1 MPVRRVD
8 LGPVGRVVKE
18 NVRECRVKRG
28 LTQAQL
34 AEKADLPT
42 QSITEIEN
50 GARRVTVDDLVSICG
65 ALRVTP
71 NRLLGIKGGV
81 R

>member
-1 MPVRRVD
+1 M
-8 LGPVGRVVKE
+8 
-18 NVRECRVKRG
+18 NIRECRVKRG

-34 AEKADLPT
+34 ADKAELPT

-50 GARRVTVDDLVSICG
+50 GARRVNVDDLMAICR

-71 NRLLGIKGGV
+71 ARLLGE
-81 R
+81 RR